1 MDHGSLQEHT
11 KTDRA
16 LFTLPASP
24 SQALHNKRHIH
35 GQKPYIFSLYVQSLE
50 IIFIK
55 HVRLVVFEGKNVN
68 QMAAVLLRVDSD
80 SPKSHRVSNKQT
92 DQGSSRPATP
102 VLNWY
107 CLLECTDLIGWEPSC
122 EIIYAQNYT
131 SHLWVSFA
139 CNQWCKGWRSS
150 LYKCSDQMKWLCGQM
165 SGQYLFFLSSQKCVL
180 CHPNYFRL
188 TAALPWVLSD
198 APVKCDVVKKME
210 WNTDRQRFLPFQVDI
225 NDIRYMHRGNL
236 WS

>member
-1 MDHGSLQEHT
+1 MWSSLFLLCAQGSIFPAEINKVGTEETIAPLSPGAALIHSSSPSLMDHGSLQEHT

-102 VLNWY
+102 VLN
-107 CLLECTDLIGWEPSC
+107 
-122 EIIYAQNYT
+122 
-131 SHLWVSFA
+131 
-139 CNQWCKGWRSS
+139 
-150 LYKCSDQMKWLCGQM
+150 
-165 SGQYLFFLSSQKCVL
+165 
-180 CHPNYFRL
+180 
-188 TAALPWVLSD
+188 
-198 APVKCDVVKKME
+198 
-210 WNTDRQRFLPFQVDI
+210 
-225 NDIRYMHRGNL
+225 
-236 WS
+236 